1 MQICYPFKKKLRRA
15 AFAVVV
21 VLALAVLLHSAFHR
35 QGDETE
41 AVFGEG
47 GSSFAVTVNLTGNES
62 ESDKKLLYGSLSG
75 GDIRA
80 ALFCGCDYI
89 EAHKTEL
96 SEAVK
101 NGHTV
106 CILLSLPE
114 KANKYELL
122 RFIAAE
128 NDRFFLL
135 TGKYPMYARVLKN
148 GSEDAMSILR
158 EYGQIVC
165 DGNAVCSAEG
175 CGSGDIVVVENVDA
189 NVVCALMK
197 TVTERRRRGM
207 ECVTLGEIIRI
218 ASSPIY

>member
-15 AFAVVV
+15 VIAVVA
-21 VLALAVLLHSAFHR
+21 VLAPAVILYFAFR
-35 QGDETE
+35 EKGGETE
-41 AVFGEG
+41 AVFGEN

-62 ESDKKLLYGSLSG
+62 EDDKRLLYGALSG
-75 GDIRA
+75 GDVRA

-101 NGHTV
+101 NGHTI
-106 CILLSLPE
+106 CILLSFPE

-135 TGKYPMYARVLKN
+135 TGKYPMYARILEN
-148 GSEDAMSILR
+148 SSDDAVKIL
-158 EYGQIVC
+158 EKYGQILC
-165 DGNAVCSAEG
+165 DGNAVCGTEG
-175 CGSGDIVVVENVDA
+175 CGNGDIIVVGNVNAD
-189 NVVCALMK
+189 VVCALMK
-197 TVTERRRRGM
+197 TVTERRSRGM
-207 ECVTLGEIIRI
+207 ECVTIGEIIRT
-218 ASSPIY
+218 ARTN